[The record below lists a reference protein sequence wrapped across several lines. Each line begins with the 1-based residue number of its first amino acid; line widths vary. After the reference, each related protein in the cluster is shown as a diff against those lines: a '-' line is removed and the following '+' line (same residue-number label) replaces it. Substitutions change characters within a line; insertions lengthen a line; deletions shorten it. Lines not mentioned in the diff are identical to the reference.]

1 MLYSIKFYVK
11 GANDQIRQLNLE
23 LGNRIDE

>member
-1 MLYSIKFYVK
+1 MLYSIKFDVK
-11 GANDQIRQLNLE
+11 GANDQIKLLNPE